1 MTVDTSGL
9 PDARTLFDQA
19 PCGLLT
25 TREDGTL
32 LQVNRTFAEW
42 LGHTCDTLCG
52 QRFQDLLT
60 MGGRI
65 FYQTHWAPLMHMQG
79 SVGEVKLQ
87 LLHHDGSAVTML
99 LNGVRQ
105 VHEGLA
111 YYQLSVFTT
120 TERDRY
126 ERELLHARNLAENL
140 LREKTL
146 AQASL
151 DEAQAQLKKAYQSAQ
166 QRAVYAEQMVG
177 IVSHDLRTPLAAIQM
192 ASEMLGRAE
201 RSPREARMLSHIGQ
215 SAGRAERMI
224 ADLLDFTLER
234 IGHGIAI
241 SPTPLDLHEVV
252 RQSLDEL
259 RVAFPD
265 VKLLHQ
271 AVAHGR
277 APLDADRIQQ
287 LIGNL
292 VGNAVAYGDPA
303 QPIHVISD
311 FSQGHPQ
318 VTVLNYGQPIPQAT
332 LDVLFEPMV
341 RGSEQSVGRS
351 VGLGLFI
358 VKAIAE
364 AHGGTVSVSSDT
376 VDGTRFI
383 VCLAQAEEGRQT
395 ASVPLAGSQ
404 AG

>member
-1 MTVDTSGL
+1 MTVDASSL

-32 LQVNRTFAEW
+32 LQVNRTFADW
-42 LGHTCDTLCG
+42 LGYTCEALDG
-52 QRFQDLLT
+52 RRFQDLLT

-65 FYQTHWAPLMHMQG
+65 FYQTHWAPIMHMQG
-79 SVGEVKLQ
+79 SVGEIKLQ
-87 LLHHDGSAVTML
+87 LLHRDGSAVTML

-105 VHEGLA
+105 VHEGVA

-126 ERELLHARNLAENL
+126 ERELLNARNLAENL

-166 QRAVYAEQMVG
+166 RRATYAEQMVG
-177 IVSHDLRTPLAAIQM
+177 IVSHDLRTPLTAIQM
-192 ASEMLGRAE
+192 AADMLGQAE
-201 RSPREARMLSHIGQ
+201 RSPREARMLAHIGQ

-241 SPTPLDLHEVV
+241 SSTPLDLHEVV

-259 RVAFPD
+259 RVAFPG
-265 VKLLHQ
+265 VMLLHQ

-277 APLDADRIQQ
+277 ALLDADRVQQ

-311 FSQGHPQ
+311 FPQGRPQ
-318 VTVLNYGQPIPQAT
+318 ITVLNYGQSIPQAT

-341 RGSEQSVGRS
+341 RGSEQGVGRS

-364 AHGGTVSVSSDT
+364 AHGGGVRVSSDAI
-376 VDGTRFI
+376 DGTRFI
-383 VCLAQAEEGRQT
+383 VCLAQAEEGQQ
-395 ASVPLAGSQ
+395 AAPVPLPDSHVG
-404 AG
+404 